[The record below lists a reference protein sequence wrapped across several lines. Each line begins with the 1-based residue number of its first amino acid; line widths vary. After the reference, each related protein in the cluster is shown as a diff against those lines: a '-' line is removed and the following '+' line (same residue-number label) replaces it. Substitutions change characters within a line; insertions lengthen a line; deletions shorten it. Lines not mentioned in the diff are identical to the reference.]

1 MTNAPQCMD
10 HPCRPAGVG
19 WDSGGVLP
27 DLSRPALDVAPL
39 LVGCRLQAGPVTVRL
54 VEVEAYEGAA
64 DPASH
69 AYRGRTARNAVMFG
83 PSGHLYVY
91 TLHGSVCCNV
101 VCGPEGTATAVLLRA
116 GEVETGRQVAR
127 ARRLARRGSPV
138 ADRDLARGPGN
149 LCRSLGITA
158 ADNGADLLGSG
169 ELRLLPAE
177 CRPTDLGAGPRVNVS
192 TAADRP
198 WRFWD
203 ASSRSVSLFKRHPRA
218 AEG

>member
-1 MTNAPQCMD
+1 M
-10 HPCRPAGVG
+10 
-19 WDSGGVLP
+19 LP

-54 VEVEAYEGAA
+54 VEVEAYEGSA

-69 AYRGRTARNAVMFG
+69 AYRGRTSRNAVMFG

-116 GEVETGRQVAR
+116 GEVEAGREVAR
-127 ARRLARRGSPV
+127 ARRLAHRGSPLP
-138 ADRDLARGPGN
+138 DRDLARGPGN
-149 LCRSLGITA
+149 LCRALGITA
-158 ADNGADLLGSG
+158 ADNGADLLGG
-169 ELRLLPAE
+169 GALQLLPAE
-177 CRPTDLGAGPRVNVS
+177 RCAMDLSTGPRVNVS

-203 ASSRSVSLFKRHPRA
+203 ASSGSVSLFKRHPQA
-218 AEG
+218 ANG